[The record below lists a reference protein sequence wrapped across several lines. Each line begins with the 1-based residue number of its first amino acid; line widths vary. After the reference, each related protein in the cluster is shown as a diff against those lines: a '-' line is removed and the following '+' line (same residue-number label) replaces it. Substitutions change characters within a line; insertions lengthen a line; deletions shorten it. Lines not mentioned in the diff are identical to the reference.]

1 MRKGLLVGGGA
12 CGLFLIMIGLRWNSA
27 PFFSV
32 TSHQSVQTGSLSQNY
47 FASVDDCIKQ
57 LVHDGCSAHRIID
70 QLKKQFP
77 ILTKIS
83 VAYLPTA
90 VHVKVNCQKP
100 LCCIN
105 NCLVLTEK
113 HELFSREIFSKKSL
127 KYIPTLTV
135 AQECLS
141 KAPLLLPVLL
151 QELSADLN
159 KAYNCELINE
169 HCVQFTS
176 KDDDQFVI
184 FASVE
189 QKKISSML
197 AQCATVK
204 KNISER
210 KGFDKNLK
218 WVADTR
224 FADYIVAY
232 KV

>member
-12 CGLFLIMIGLRWNSA
+12 CGIFLILLGLRWNSA

-32 TSHQSVQTGSLSQNY
+32 PRHCCLQTGSLSQDY
-47 FASVDDCIKQ
+47 FASVDDCVKQ
-57 LVHDGCSAHRIID
+57 LVHDSCSAHRIID

-77 ILTKIS
+77 ILTRIS

-100 LCCIN
+100 VCRIN
-105 NCLVLTEK
+105 NSLVLTEK
-113 HELFSREIFSKKSL
+113 HELFSRDIFSKKSL
-127 KYIPTLTV
+127 EYIPTLTV
-135 AQECLS
+135 AQDCLP
-141 KAPLLLPVLL
+141 KAQLLLPVLL
-151 QELSADLN
+151 KELSADLD

-197 AQCATVK
+197 VQCATVK

-218 WVADTR
+218 WIADTR

>member
-12 CGLFLIMIGLRWNSA
+12 ASLFLIMMGLRWNSA

-32 TSHQSVQTGSLSQNY
+32 ASHQTAQTGSLSQDY
-47 FASVDDCIKQ
+47 FASVDDCVKQ
-57 LVHDGCSAHRIID
+57 LVCNGCSAHCIID

-77 ILTKIS
+77 IVTKIS
-83 VAYLPTA
+83 VAYLPTG
-90 VHVKVNCQKP
+90 VQVKVNCQKP

-105 NCLVLTEK
+105 KCLVLTEK
-113 HELFSREIFSKKSL
+113 HEFFSRDIFSKKSL

-135 AQECLS
+135 AQECLP
-141 KAPLLLPVLL
+141 KAQSLLPVLL
-151 QELSADLN
+151 HELSADLN

-189 QKKISSML
+189 QKKISSLL
-197 AQCATVK
+197 AQCATVR

-210 KGFDKNLK
+210 KGFNKNLK
-218 WVADTR
+218 WIADTR